1 MEFSCWQGTMHVS
14 GVVVS
19 RVHDKDETV
28 SLINFSRRVSETYG
42 CGALTNVIASIF
54 NTFDLTLLSNI

>member
-1 MEFSCWQGTMHVS
+1 MGFSCWQGTVHVS

-42 CGALTNVIASIF
+42 CGALTNVI
-54 NTFDLTLLSNI
+54 SNAAELKMSRAT